1 MRIDRTTLEV
11 GAGRPDVVEPGRP
24 DAVQPGLLRLLQ
36 LSSATLP
43 VGAYSY
49 SQGLESGVATGAVK
63 DASSAGRWIGDHL
76 THGIARFEAPVWW
89 RLYTAWLGRDRDGV
103 RYWNDLFVATRDA
116 AELRMETVQM
126 GRALVRLARD
136 AALVDADTVGALE
149 ALDPVGYPAAFSA
162 LAAAF
167 GIPPG
172 NALAG
177 YLWAWIESQVLA
189 AMKAVPLG
197 QVAGQK
203 LLADLAARVPDIVAS
218 AAAMPDDALSGFL
231 PGLAIESCRHETQYS
246 RIFRS

>member
-11 GAGRPDVVEPGRP
+11 GGGGASAVE
-24 DAVQPGLLRLLQ
+24 PGLLRLLQ

-49 SQGLESGVATGAVK
+49 SQGLESAVAMRTVTDTA
-63 DASSAGRWIGDHL
+63 SAGRWIGDHL
-76 THGIARFEAPVWW
+76 VHGIARFEAPVWW
-89 RLYTAWLGRDRDGV
+89 RLYAAWAAGDLDGV
-103 RYWNDLFVATRDA
+103 RRWNDLFVATRDA

-126 GRALVRLARD
+126 GRALIRLARD
-136 AALVDADTVGALE
+136 AALVDAATVAALE
-149 ALDPVGYPAAFSA
+149 ALDPVGYPAAFGA

-167 GIPPG
+167 AIPPG

-197 QVAGQK
+197 QVAGQR
-203 LLADLAARVPDIVAS
+203 LLAGLASRVPDIVA
-218 AAAMPDDALSGFL
+218 AAAALSDDELSGFL